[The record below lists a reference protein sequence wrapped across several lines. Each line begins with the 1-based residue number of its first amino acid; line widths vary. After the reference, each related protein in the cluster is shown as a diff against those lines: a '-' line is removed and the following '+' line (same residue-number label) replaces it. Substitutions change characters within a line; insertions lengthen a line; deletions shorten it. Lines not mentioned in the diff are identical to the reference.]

1 MKEFILDGNNFDNL
15 EGFYDEIDKLFTKD
29 LKWKTGHNYDAFNDL
44 LHGGFGVFDEGPIL
58 IKWLNYKKSK
68 KDLGNEVIL
77 TLIEII
83 LDFNS
88 GHKCRLELY

>member
-15 EGFYDEIDKLFTKD
+15 EGFYEEIDKLFTKD

-68 KDLGNEVIL
+68 KSGKENRTRLCYGYLI
-77 TLIEII
+77 TLFKI
-83 LDFNS
+83 
-88 GHKCRLELY
+88 